1 MEGAV
6 RVATGCIELPA
17 FALKGEAYECLECR
31 RPVFPRQGEIRQAH
45 FSHFASDRCEFYA
58 SSSGRGE
65 SEMHKRGKLVLEN
78 ILKTKRDLTIRR
90 ECLRC
95 KEPELHVIPMADIK
109 SVHQEWA
116 VEGGVADVVAILEDD
131 EEIMFEVLHTHRTKE
146 RPGEWYELTAGE
158 IAAKYASTGKILLE
172 CVRPWR
178 CEGCE
183 RQIVEQQARREK
195 EREQMQFKL
204 FLERAKQV
212 RRSIEEEKQ
221 RELEKAERAK
231 AAAEYVEYELTRGAQ
246 QKRERAEEL
255 QRERTEFRRQMAEHV
270 AKRIAQHEL
279 EEAEAAR
286 IEERQ
291 KEAEAALKKQKER
304 YDAVYD
310 DFYRRYVVE
319 HEELPEEWMK
329 ADMWGEIRTDVEY
342 HGCYFLNPY
351 HIRRIKSLNK

>member
-6 RVATGCIELPA
+6 RVATGCIELPGE
-17 FALKGEAYECLECR
+17 ALKGGEAYACLECR
-31 RPVFPRQGEIRQAH
+31 RPVFPRQGQINQAH

-58 SSSGRGE
+58 SSSGSKE

-90 ECLRC
+90 ECLMC

-158 IAAKYASTGKILLE
+158 IAAKYTSTGKILLE

-183 RQIVEQQARREK
+183 RQIVERQARREQ
-195 EREQMQFKL
+195 ERKQMAAKIAM
-204 FLERAKQV
+204 ERAKQA
-212 RRSIEEEKQ
+212 RRFIEEEKQ

-231 AAAEYVEYELTRGAQ
+231 AAAEYVDYELTRGAQ
-246 QKRERAEEL
+246 ERKERAEEL
-255 QRERTEFRRQMAEHV
+255 QRQRAEFRRRLLERV
-270 AKRIAQHEL
+270 EKHEL
-279 EEAEAAR
+279 ELAETAK

-291 KEAEAALKKQKER
+291 KEAEEALKKQKER

-310 DFYRRYVVE
+310 EFYRRYVVE
-319 HEELPEEWMK
+319 HEELPAEWMK
-329 ADMWGEIRTDVEY
+329 ADMWGEIRTDIEY
-342 HGCYFLNPY
+342 HGCYFLNPF